1 MTPDYTATARSRL
14 GADTAL
20 AIEQF
25 VVIEADPERA
35 RAMARGPLGFLGKLP
50 AYQAHF
56 RRMGFTDDEITRLA
70 DRLVDAIVA
79 WGDADSVAA
88 AISRQQN
95 AGADHVAI
103 SVITDKPQAQSLDQW
118 GQLAERLIAG

>member
-1 MTPDYTATARSRL
+1 
-14 GADTAL
+14 
-20 AIEQF
+20 
-25 VVIEADPERA
+25 VIEADPERA

-118 GQLAERLIAG
+118 RQLAERLIAG